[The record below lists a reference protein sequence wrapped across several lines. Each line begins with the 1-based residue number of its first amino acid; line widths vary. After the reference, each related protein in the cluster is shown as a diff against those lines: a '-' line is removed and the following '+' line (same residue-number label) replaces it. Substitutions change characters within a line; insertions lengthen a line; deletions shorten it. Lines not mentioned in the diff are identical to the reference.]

1 MLILSPLYH
10 CHPVMK
16 VHSLM
21 GNFVL
26 IFFVAEAE
34 LVSMN
39 EVIALILVV
48 LFLLFNFIQLN
59 FNFSRCDLIFI

>member
-1 MLILSPLYH
+1 
-10 CHPVMK
+10 MK
-16 VHSLM
+16 VHSLL
-21 GNFVL
+21 GSFVL

-39 EVIALILVV
+39 EVNALILVV

-59 FNFSRCDLIFI
+59 FKFSRCDLIFI